1 MVSLTENPA
10 WSEAMA
16 MRGLVGGIVM
26 AFLRLNR
33 PRLYMMRPRLP
44 SPARFAR
51 FKRLLYFAERGTG
64 EWRESGGKGAALP
77 MTSSATF
84 CDAQRGEAMRLPRS
98 VKFAVMLVVL
108 CSWQSLAA
116 QQKPIAILHGRLI
129 DGLGG
134 PPVEDAAVILRG
146 NKIEYAGPPG
156 VAALPQG
163 SQMIDAKGK
172 TVMPGLADMHVHL
185 QGGWDGISVD
195 LLGYQRYLNAMLYAG
210 ITTVMDT
217 GDYQPWILQLR
228 QEAASGRLL
237 SPRIYCTGAMIDA
250 ADPAW
255 PDLAYAL
262 SSRAQI
268 PEFVQRDKRAGV
280 DLIKGYANLSDR
292 MLRRLVAEAH
302 KEKIRVVIDQWERN
316 GSPDLVQT
324 GIDGFA
330 HAPTRKMAAD
340 DIQLIHERGLFVVT
354 TLTVE
359 EYSARRRLADLK
371 FLEEPLIADTTPPWF
386 LTELR
391 AEATRNL
398 SDAEKN
404 EVRKS
409 AAGFDEMALNVKKL
423 CDAGVLVAAGT
434 DAPYP
439 GVFQGEAIHHEL
451 ELLVA
456 SGMTPLQA
464 IRLATFN
471 AARIHRAEGDWG
483 SLQAGRAANILIV
496 AGNPAERISDT
507 RKIEAVI
514 LNGKILD
521 RASLRFDRKRDP
533 GFRAVNGNFSSP
545 L

>member
-1 MVSLTENPA
+1 LIHS
-10 WSEAMA
+10 
-16 MRGLVGGIVM
+16 GI
-26 AFLRLNR
+26 
-33 PRLYMMRPRLP
+33 
-44 SPARFAR
+44 
-51 FKRLLYFAERGTG
+51 
-64 EWRESGGKGAALP
+64 
-77 MTSSATF
+77 
-84 CDAQRGEAMRLPRS
+84 QGEAMRQRNLRFAAA
-98 VKFAVMLVVL
+98 FAVL
-108 CSWQSLAA
+108 CAFQNLAA
-116 QQKPIAILHGRLI
+116 QEKPIAILHARLI

-134 PPVEDAAVILRG
+134 APIEDAAVILQG
-146 NKIEYAGPPG
+146 DKIAYAG
-156 VAALPQG
+156 AASGAKIPQG
-163 SQMIDAKGK
+163 SQIIDGKGK
-172 TVMPGLADMHVHL
+172 SVMPGLADMHVHL

-195 LLGYQRYLNAMLYAG
+195 LLGYLRYLNAMLYAG

-292 MLRRLVAEAH
+292 MLRRLVLEAH

-330 HAPTRKMAAD
+330 HAPTRKMAAE
-340 DIQLIHERGLFVVT
+340 DIQLIHERGLFVIT

-371 FLEEPLIADTTPPWF
+371 FLDEPLIANTTPPWF

-398 SDAEKN
+398 SDTEKSD
-404 EVRKS
+404 VQKS
-409 AAGFDEMALNVKKL
+409 AAGFDEMKRNVKKL
-423 CDAGVLVAAGT
+423 QEAGVLLAAGT

-439 GVFQGEAIHHEL
+439 GVFQGEGIHHEL

-471 AARIHRAEGDWG
+471 AARIVHAEEDWG
-483 SLQAGRAANILIV
+483 SVQSGRMANLLIV
-496 AGNPAERISDT
+496 AGNPADRISDT
-507 RKIEAVI
+507 RKVETVI
-514 LNGKILD
+514 LKGKILD
-521 RASLRFDRKRDP
+521 RAGLRFEAKRDP

-545 L
+545 LE

>member
-1 MVSLTENPA
+1 MRSRKSLLIA
-10 WSEAMA
+10 
-16 MRGLVGGIVM
+16 L
-26 AFLRLNR
+26 AF
-33 PRLYMMRPRLP
+33 
-44 SPARFAR
+44 
-51 FKRLLYFAERGTG
+51 
-64 EWRESGGKGAALP
+64 
-77 MTSSATF
+77 
-84 CDAQRGEAMRLPRS
+84 
-98 VKFAVMLVVL
+98 VVL
-108 CSWQSLAA
+108 SSFHSLVA
-116 QQKPIAILHGRLI
+116 QERPVAILHARLI

-134 PPVEDAAVILRG
+134 RPVEDAAVILQG
-146 NKIEYAGPPG
+146 NKIQYAGPASSAKVPPG
-156 VAALPQG
+156 AQV
-163 SQMIDAKGK
+163 IDGKGK
-172 TVMPGLADMHVHL
+172 SVMPGLADMHVHL

-210 ITTVMDT
+210 ITTVLDT

-262 SSRAQI
+262 SSRTQI
-268 PEFVQRDKRAGV
+268 PELVQRDKQAAV

-292 MLRRLVAEAH
+292 MLRRLVDQAH

-330 HAPTRKMAAD
+330 HAPTRKMTAD
-340 DIQLIHERGLFVVT
+340 DIQLIHERGLFVIT

-359 EYSARRRLADLK
+359 EYSARRRLAEVK
-371 FLEEPLIADTTPPWF
+371 FLDEPLIADTTPPWF

-398 SDAEKN
+398 SETEKN
-404 EVRKS
+404 DARKS
-409 AAGFDEMALNVKKL
+409 AAGFDEMKRNVKKL
-423 CDAGVLVAAGT
+423 LDAGVLLAAGT

-456 SGMTPLQA
+456 AGMTPLQA
-464 IRLATFN
+464 IRTATSH
-471 AARIHRAEGDWG
+471 AARLMHAEEEWG
-483 SLQAGRAANILIV
+483 SLQPGRAANVVIV

-507 RKIEAVI
+507 RKIETVI
-514 LNGKILD
+514 FAGKILD
-521 RASLRFDRKRDP
+521 RASLKFDAKRDP

-545 L
+545 LQ

>member
-1 MVSLTENPA
+1 MQQRKSLWLA
-10 WSEAMA
+10 
-16 MRGLVGGIVM
+16 VG
-26 AFLRLNR
+26 
-33 PRLYMMRPRLP
+33 
-44 SPARFAR
+44 
-51 FKRLLYFAERGTG
+51 
-64 EWRESGGKGAALP
+64 
-77 MTSSATF
+77 
-84 CDAQRGEAMRLPRS
+84 
-98 VKFAVMLVVL
+98 LVVL
-108 CSWQSLAA
+108 CSCRVAGA
-116 QQKPIAILHGRLI
+116 QEKPIVILHARMI

-134 PPVEDAAVILRG
+134 PPIEDAAVILQG
-146 NKIEYAGPPG
+146 NKIAYAGPASG
-156 VAALPQG
+156 AKVPQG
-163 SQMIDAKGK
+163 AQIIDAKGK

-210 ITTVMDT
+210 VTTLMDT

-228 QEAASGRLL
+228 QEAASGHLL

-262 SSRAQI
+262 TSRTQI

-292 MLRRLVAEAH
+292 MLRRLVEEAH

-316 GSPDLVQT
+316 GSPELVQT

-330 HAPTRKMAAD
+330 HAPTRKMSAE
-340 DIQLIHERGLFVVT
+340 DIQVIKDHGLFVIT
-354 TLTVE
+354 TLVVE
-359 EYSARRRLADLK
+359 EYSGRRRLADLK

-404 EVRKS
+404 EVRQS
-409 AAGFDEMALNVKKL
+409 AAGFDEMVLNVKKL

-471 AARIHRAEGDWG
+471 AARIHHAEGDWG
-483 SLQAGRAANILIV
+483 SLQAGRAANVLIV

-545 L
+545 LQ

>member
-1 MVSLTENPA
+1 MRQRKSL
-10 WSEAMA
+10 W
-16 MRGLVGGIVM
+16 
-26 AFLRLNR
+26 
-33 PRLYMMRPRLP
+33 
-44 SPARFAR
+44 
-51 FKRLLYFAERGTG
+51 
-64 EWRESGGKGAALP
+64 
-77 MTSSATF
+77 
-84 CDAQRGEAMRLPRS
+84 
-98 VKFAVMLVVL
+98 FAVGLAVL
-108 CSWQSLAA
+108 CSLRVAAA
-116 QQKPIAILHGRLI
+116 QEKPIAILHARMI

-134 PPVEDAAVILRG
+134 SPIEDAAVVLQGI
-146 NKIEYAGPPG
+146 KIAYAGS
-156 VAALPQG
+156 ARQAKIPQG
-163 SQMIDAKGK
+163 GQIIDAKGK
-172 TVMPGLADMHVHL
+172 TVMPGFADLHVHL

-195 LLGYQRYLNAMLYAG
+195 LLGYQRYLNAMLYSG

-262 SSRAQI
+262 ASRTQI
-268 PEFVQRDKRAGV
+268 PELVERDKRAAV

-292 MLRRLVAEAH
+292 MLRRLVEQAH

-330 HAPTRKMAAD
+330 HAPTRKMTAE
-340 DIQLIHERGLFVVT
+340 DIQVLHEQGVFVIT

-359 EYSARRRLADLK
+359 EYSARRRFVELK
-371 FLEEPLIADTTPPWF
+371 FLDEPLIADTTPPWF

-398 SDAEKN
+398 SDAEKIDAQ
-404 EVRKS
+404 KS
-409 AAGFDEMALNVKKL
+409 GAGFDEMKRNVKKL
-423 CDAGVLVAAGT
+423 LDAGVLLAAGT
-434 DAPYP
+434 DGPYP
-439 GVFQGEAIHHEL
+439 GVFQGEALHHEL

-456 SGMTPLQA
+456 AGMTPLQA

-471 AARIHRAEGDWG
+471 AARLMHAEEEWG
-483 SLQAGRAANILIV
+483 SLQAGRAANVVIV
-496 AGNPAERISDT
+496 AGNPAEHISDT
-507 RKIEAVI
+507 RKIETVI

-521 RASLRFDRKRDP
+521 RTSLKFDVKRDP
-533 GFRAVNGNFSSP
+533 GFRAVGGNFSSP
-545 L
+545 MQ